1 MKIERFSSGG
11 GAMGVFD
18 LGDTSLDTSLDVKD
32 DVSGITLNET
42 LLTSRFAM
50 GGVVRVCPDG
60 GVFSPVSS
68 ANPVSVW
75 GFCAF
80 AVKFIW
86 AKRVRSV
93 ESSSAIITSLKVV
106 VVSWLLVFTH
116 LRSAILFNLG
126 LGYCFFDSLLLV
138 FCTLGFQVPHKIVI
152 AR

>member
-1 MKIERFSSGG
+1 VRRFSSVVGKVWVVKIERFSLGG
-11 GAMGVFD
+11 GAMGVCG
-18 LGDTSLDTSLDVKD
+18 LGGTPVDTSVDVTD
-32 DVSGITLNET
+32 DFAGTTLNET

-50 GGVVRVCPDG
+50 GGVVRVCLDG

-93 ESSSAIITSLKVV
+93 E
-106 VVSWLLVFTH
+106 
-116 LRSAILFNLG
+116 
-126 LGYCFFDSLLLV
+126 
-138 FCTLGFQVPHKIVI
+138 
-152 AR
+152 